1 MELNEYYSLLQS
13 DEELTKNLTPEVESN
28 LVMGVTY
35 LRDKENDKALN
46 VFETAL
52 VSSHKVPA
60 FWIGKSLACTNLST
74 IEEDKFDAIINS
86 FEQAKK
92 LTEGRE
98 DLFNNFLTIILS
110 ITIIKY
116 QELLQ
121 GQLNTVIETIKEAK
135 EAKKAAAAANGA
147 AVLGAAAAAT
157 GKSTTTKVIGAAAA
171 AAGAAAAAKK
181 GADAAK
187 LDTIADGVFKLTI
200 KQLELSCPSAKLLSQ
215 ISLKSDE
222 KIKVFAE
229 NSLMLWRDVSTNI
242 YNEALNQLSDFNTSL
257 IGELSTNINKVE
269 EIASMS
275 NDFVEIDEV
284 RKLADL
290 VGFDNHPTYQK
301 MEQIFKKLKDS
312 VTSDEAKTS
321 HQNIKYLRAAIFI
334 AGAGCIGWYFGD
346 ARDETVYL
354 DFLGV
359 ALMFAVFFIKSKA
372 MKDSIKEMRE
382 FNTFINQNKASS
394 EQIDMKLIGMND

>member
-1 MELNEYYSLLQS
+1 MKLNEYYSLLQS

-74 IEEDKFDAIINS
+74 IEDDKFDAIINS
-86 FEQAKK
+86 FEQAKD

-110 ITIIKY
+110 ITIAKY

-135 EAKKAAAAANGA
+135 EAKKAATAAKGA
-147 AVLGAAAAAT
+147 AVIGAAAAAT
-157 GKSTTTKVIGAAAA
+157 GKSSTTKVIGAAAA
-171 AAGAAAAAKK
+171 AKK
-181 GADAAK
+181 SADAAK
-187 LDTIADGVFKLTI
+187 LDMIADGVFKLTI

-215 ISLKSDE
+215 ISAKSDE
-222 KIKVFAE
+222 KIKAFAE
-229 NSLMLWRDVSTNI
+229 NSLILWKEVSTNI

-257 IGELSTNINKVE
+257 IGQLSTDVNKVE

-275 NDFVEIDEV
+275 DDFIEIVEV

-290 VGFDNHPTYQK
+290 IGFNNHPTFQK

-312 VTSDEAKTS
+312 VTSDEAKTG
-321 HQNIKYLRAAIFI
+321 HQNTKILRYAVGI
-334 AGAGCIGWYFGD
+334 AGGLCIGWYFGNPS
-346 ARDETVYL
+346 DETVPL
-354 DFLGV
+354 DWVGV
-359 ALMFAVFFIKSKA
+359 ALMFSVLLIKSKA
-372 MKDSIKEMRE
+372 MKDSIKEMKD

-394 EQIDMKLIGMND
+394 EQIDMKLLGMND